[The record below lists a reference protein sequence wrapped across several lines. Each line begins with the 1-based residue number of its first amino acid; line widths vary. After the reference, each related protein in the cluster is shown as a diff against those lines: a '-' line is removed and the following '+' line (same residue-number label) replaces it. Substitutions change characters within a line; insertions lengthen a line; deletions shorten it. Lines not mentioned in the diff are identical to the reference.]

1 MSDGETP
8 NIIAVDD
15 DYAVR
20 MAMEFMFKKW
30 PEYNLILAEDPD
42 DALAKLEEREYMMM
56 FSDINMPVMS
66 GLDLLKIVKEK
77 KPTLPVVMLT
87 SETDIQNSITAF
99 RYGAMDYLLKP
110 PTIATVRG
118 AIDKAVEYLEEEA
131 KKSSAG
137 IDMDDFKDMVE
148 NFSPEKMGLA
158 DSGSKSTEFTK
169 LVNMLQEKL
178 IHPGKIGRIHNLFL
192 LSKSGIVIANLSAK
206 SVEQTDVD
214 ILGGMFTAVKDFMED
229 AVSASTTSSLND
241 IQFEDFDFVIVF
253 HAGIGQDFS
262 LPYLDPTPEDIPSTY
277 VDRDML
283 GEPFQGV
290 EHGIILPETENHLLF
305 EEGNTLFDQVSQP
318 CDYQY
323 GLTGVIALMVGFAS
337 NLPPL
342 WDLESGESR
351 IGIFGLMD
359 RVVVN
364 EIINIKE
371 HNPYIPGLRS
381 WVGFKQIGIELDRG
395 GVMTLHQE

>member
-1 MSDGETP
+1 MSNDATP

-131 KKSSAG
+131 KKNSAG

-148 NFSPEKMGLA
+148 NFSPEKMGLT
-158 DSGSKSTEFTK
+158 DSGTKSNEFTQ

-241 IQFEDFDFVIVF
+241 IQFGNF
-253 HAGIGQDFS
+253 H
-262 LPYLDPTPEDIPSTY
+262 
-277 VDRDML
+277 VK
-283 GEPFQGV
+283 
-290 EHGIILPETENHLLF
+290 
-305 EEGNTLFDQVSQP
+305 
-318 CDYQY
+318 
-323 GLTGVIALMVGFAS
+323 FAS
-337 NLPPL
+337 GAYSELAVVYTGIMNQESEDSITDTLMAFEIENSATLENWDGDLSKLEGSTKYLENL
-342 WDLESGESR
+342 
-351 IGIFGLMD
+351 FGD
-359 RVVVN
+359 
-364 EIINIKE
+364 IDKD
-371 HNPYIPGLRS
+371 
-381 WVGFKQIGIELDRG
+381 KD
-395 GVMTLHQE
+395 